1 MTVPHALVTGG
12 SSGIGLAVARR
23 LLADGFNLSL
33 LARGEDRLRRA
44 REWLLAAHPER
55 QVLTLVADV
64 SDPSRAEGA
73 VREAA
78 AALGA
83 PRLVVTSAGVAH
95 PGYFEEV
102 EAAVFER
109 TMAINYLGTVYV
121 VKAALPLME
130 RPGGRIV
137 MISSGAGLIGIF
149 GYTAYS
155 PTKFAL
161 RGFAE
166 ALHAELRDRGIGVSI
181 AFPPDTDTPQLAEE
195 LRTKP
200 RETALMTGT
209 VKVWS
214 AEQVAERIVRE
225 SARGVFAVTPGL
237 ALTLLYRWGSLL
249 APLVQRFWSW
259 KLRRLRAQ
267 RDARIA

>member
-1 MTVPHALVTGG
+1 MKAPHALVTGG

-33 LARGEDRLRRA
+33 VARGEERLRRA
-44 REWLLAAHPER
+44 RELLLADTPGREVVTVA
-55 QVLTLVADV
+55 ADV
-64 SDPSRAEGA
+64 SDRARAEGA
-73 VREAA
+73 VHGAA
-78 AALGA
+78 AALGP
-83 PRLVVTSAGVAH
+83 PRMVVTCAGVAH
-95 PGYFEEV
+95 PGYFEQV
-102 EAAVFER
+102 DASVFER
-109 TMAINYLGTVYV
+109 TMAVNYLGTVYV

-166 ALHAELRDRGIGVSI
+166 ALHAELRHQGVGVSI

-195 LRTKP
+195 MKTKP
-200 RETALMTGT
+200 PETVLMTGT
-209 VKVWS
+209 VKAWS

-225 SARGVFAVTPGL
+225 SARGTFAVTPGL
-237 ALTLLYRWGSLL
+237 ALTLLYRGGSLL
-249 APLVQRFWSW
+249 SPLVQRFWSW
-259 KLRRLRAQ
+259 KLRRKRRGGMA
-267 RDARIA
+267 A